1 MAIRLEKK
9 YILDISQ
16 QNVWEAILDPETLA
30 EILPNCKSLDPIG
43 DHKFDANIEI
53 KIGPIKGQFKSKLS
67 LFDLDPP
74 NGYKF
79 DVNGDG
85 SKGQMRG
92 AGEILLTSMDTDGVM
107 DGFAMSLTRAVADVV
122 NVPVIASGGAGRPN
136 HFADI
141 LAEGGAAAALA
152 ASVFH
157 DKVLTINQVKQYV
170 AQRGVPVRLQ

>member
-43 DHKFDANIEI
+43 DHKFNANIEI

-67 LFDLDPP
+67 LIDLDPP

-92 AGEILLTSMDTDGVM
+92 AGEILLTTQDGRTEFIFIATGSVSGIIARVGQRLIEATGKRLMDQ
-107 DGFAMSLTRAVADVV
+107 GFENFKKRIMSTQ
-122 NVPVIASGGAGRPN
+122 
-136 HFADI
+136 
-141 LAEGGAAAALA
+141 AA
-152 ASVFH
+152 
-157 DKVLTINQVKQYV
+157 
-170 AQRGVPVRLQ
+170 

>member
-16 QNVWEAILDPETLA
+16 QNVWEAILVPETLA

-43 DHKFDANIEI
+43 DNNFDANIEI

-92 AGEILLTSMDTDGVM
+92 AGEIQLSSQDDGTEFIFTATGSVSGIIARVGQRLIEATGKRLMDQ
-107 DGFAMSLTRAVADVV
+107 GFENFKKRIMSTQ
-122 NVPVIASGGAGRPN
+122 
-136 HFADI
+136 
-141 LAEGGAAAALA
+141 AA
-152 ASVFH
+152 
-157 DKVLTINQVKQYV
+157 
-170 AQRGVPVRLQ
+170 

>member
-30 EILPNCKSLDPIG
+30 EILPNCKSLDTIG
-43 DHKFDANIEI
+43 DHKFDANLEI

-92 AGEILLTSMDTDGVM
+92 AGEILLTTQDGRTEFIFIATGSVSGIIARVGQRLIEATGKRLMDQ
-107 DGFAMSLTRAVADVV
+107 GFENFKKRIMSTQ
-122 NVPVIASGGAGRPN
+122 
-136 HFADI
+136 
-141 LAEGGAAAALA
+141 AA
-152 ASVFH
+152 
-157 DKVLTINQVKQYV
+157 
-170 AQRGVPVRLQ
+170 

>member
-92 AGEILLTSMDTDGVM
+92 AGEIQLSTQDDRTEFKFTATGSVSGIIARVGQRLIEATGKKLMDQ
-107 DGFAMSLTRAVADVV
+107 GFENFKKRIMSTQ
-122 NVPVIASGGAGRPN
+122 
-136 HFADI
+136 
-141 LAEGGAAAALA
+141 AA
-152 ASVFH
+152 
-157 DKVLTINQVKQYV
+157 
-170 AQRGVPVRLQ
+170 

>member
-1 MAIRLEKK
+1 MEGCYLAIQLEKK
-9 YILDISQ
+9 YTLDIPQ
-16 QNVWEAILDPETLA
+16 QDVWEAILDPETLA

-43 DHKFDANIEI
+43 DHNFDANIEI

-92 AGEILLTSMDTDGVM
+92 TGEIRLSSLDDRTEFRYTAKGRVSGVF
-107 DGFAMSLTRAVADVV
+107 DRVG
-122 NVPVIASGGAGRPN
+122 
-136 HFADI
+136 
-141 LAEGGAAAALA
+141 
-152 ASVFH
+152 
-157 DKVLTINQVKQYV
+157 
-170 AQRGVPVRLQ
+170 QRLIEATGK

>member
-9 YILDISQ
+9 YILDIPQ
-16 QNVWEAILDPETLA
+16 KNVWEAILEPKTLA

-43 DHKFDANIEI
+43 DHNFDANIEI

-67 LFDLDPP
+67 LYDLDPP

-92 AGEILLTSMDTDGVM
+92 AGEILLTTQDGRTEFIFIATGSVSGIIARVGQRLIEATGKRLMDQ
-107 DGFAMSLTRAVADVV
+107 GFENFKKRIMSTQ
-122 NVPVIASGGAGRPN
+122 
-136 HFADI
+136 
-141 LAEGGAAAALA
+141 AA
-152 ASVFH
+152 
-157 DKVLTINQVKQYV
+157 
-170 AQRGVPVRLQ
+170 

>member
-43 DHKFDANIEI
+43 DHKFNANIEI

-92 AGEILLTSMDTDGVM
+92 AGEILLTTQDGRTEFIFIATGSVSGIIARVGQRLIEATGKRLMDQ
-107 DGFAMSLTRAVADVV
+107 GFENFKKRITSTQ
-122 NVPVIASGGAGRPN
+122 
-136 HFADI
+136 
-141 LAEGGAAAALA
+141 AA
-152 ASVFH
+152 
-157 DKVLTINQVKQYV
+157 
-170 AQRGVPVRLQ
+170 

>member
-92 AGEILLTSMDTDGVM
+92 AGEILLTTQDGRTE
-107 DGFAMSLTRAVADVV
+107 FIFT
-122 NVPVIASGGAGRPN
+122 ASGSVSGIIARVGQRLIEATGKRLMDQGFEN
-136 HFADI
+136 FKKRI
-141 LAEGGAAAALA
+141 ISTQAA
-152 ASVFH
+152 
-157 DKVLTINQVKQYV
+157 
-170 AQRGVPVRLQ
+170 

>member
-43 DHKFDANIEI
+43 DHKFNANIEI

-92 AGEILLTSMDTDGVM
+92 PGEILLTTQDGRTEFIFIATGSVSGIIARVGQRLIEATGKRLMDQ
-107 DGFAMSLTRAVADVV
+107 GFENFKKRITSTQ
-122 NVPVIASGGAGRPN
+122 
-136 HFADI
+136 
-141 LAEGGAAAALA
+141 AA
-152 ASVFH
+152 
-157 DKVLTINQVKQYV
+157 
-170 AQRGVPVRLQ
+170 

>member
-9 YILDISQ
+9 YILDIPQ
-16 QNVWEAILDPETLA
+16 QNVWAAIMDPETLA

-43 DHKFDANIEI
+43 DHNFDANIEI
-53 KIGPIKGQFKSKLS
+53 KIGPIKGQYKSKLA

-92 AGEILLTSMDTDGVM
+92 TGEIMLSTQDGRTEFIFTATGSVS
-107 DGFAMSLTRAVADVV
+107 G
-122 NVPVIASGGAGRPN
+122 VIARVGQRLIEATGKRLMDQGFENFKKRITSTQ
-136 HFADI
+136 
-141 LAEGGAAAALA
+141 AA
-152 ASVFH
+152 
-157 DKVLTINQVKQYV
+157 
-170 AQRGVPVRLQ
+170 

>member
-9 YILDISQ
+9 YILDIPQ
-16 QNVWEAILDPETLA
+16 QNVWAAILDPETLA

-43 DHKFDANIEI
+43 DHNFDANIEI
-53 KIGPIKGQFKSKLS
+53 IIGPIKGQFKSKLS

-92 AGEILLTSMDTDGVM
+92 TGEIMLSTQDGRTEFIFTATGSVS
-107 DGFAMSLTRAVADVV
+107 G
-122 NVPVIASGGAGRPN
+122 VIARVGQRLIEATGKRLMDQGFENFKKRITSTQ
-136 HFADI
+136 
-141 LAEGGAAAALA
+141 AA
-152 ASVFH
+152 
-157 DKVLTINQVKQYV
+157 
-170 AQRGVPVRLQ
+170 

>member
-79 DVNGDG
+79 NVNGDG

-92 AGEILLTSMDTDGVM
+92 AGEILLTTQDGRTEFIFIATGSVSGIIARVGQRLIEATGKRLMDQ
-107 DGFAMSLTRAVADVV
+107 GFENFKKRITST
-122 NVPVIASGGAGRPN
+122 
-136 HFADI
+136 H
-141 LAEGGAAAALA
+141 AA
-152 ASVFH
+152 
-157 DKVLTINQVKQYV
+157 
-170 AQRGVPVRLQ
+170 

>member
-1 MAIRLEKK
+1 LAIRLEKK

-92 AGEILLTSMDTDGVM
+92 AGEILLTTQDGRTEFIFIATGSVSGIIARVGQRLIEATGKRLMDQ
-107 DGFAMSLTRAVADVV
+107 GFENFKKRIMSTQ
-122 NVPVIASGGAGRPN
+122 
-136 HFADI
+136 
-141 LAEGGAAAALA
+141 AA
-152 ASVFH
+152 
-157 DKVLTINQVKQYV
+157 
-170 AQRGVPVRLQ
+170 

>member
-9 YILDISQ
+9 YILDIPQ
-16 QNVWEAILDPETLA
+16 QNVWAAILDPETLA

-43 DHKFDANIEI
+43 DHNFDANIEI

-67 LFDLDPP
+67 LYDLDPP

-92 AGEILLTSMDTDGVM
+92 AGEILLTTQDGRTEFIFIATGSVSGIIARVGQRLIEATGKRLMDQ
-107 DGFAMSLTRAVADVV
+107 GFENFKKRITSTQ
-122 NVPVIASGGAGRPN
+122 
-136 HFADI
+136 
-141 LAEGGAAAALA
+141 AA
-152 ASVFH
+152 
-157 DKVLTINQVKQYV
+157 
-170 AQRGVPVRLQ
+170 

>member
-1 MAIRLEKK
+1 MAIQLEKK
-9 YILDISQ
+9 YTLDIPQ
-16 QNVWEAILDPETLA
+16 QDVWEAILDPDTLA

-92 AGEILLTSMDTDGVM
+92 AGEILLTTQDGRTEFIFIATGSVSGIIARVGQRLIEATGKRLMDQ
-107 DGFAMSLTRAVADVV
+107 GFENFKKRIMSTQ
-122 NVPVIASGGAGRPN
+122 
-136 HFADI
+136 
-141 LAEGGAAAALA
+141 AA
-152 ASVFH
+152 
-157 DKVLTINQVKQYV
+157 
-170 AQRGVPVRLQ
+170 

>member
-1 MAIRLEKK
+1 MAIKLEKK
-9 YILDISQ
+9 YTLDIPQ
-16 QNVWEAILDPETLA
+16 QDVWEAILDPDTLA

-43 DHKFDANIEI
+43 DHKFNANIEI

-92 AGEILLTSMDTDGVM
+92 AGEILLTTQDGRTEFIFIATGSVSGIIARVGQRLIEATGKRLMDQ
-107 DGFAMSLTRAVADVV
+107 GFENFKKRIMSTQ
-122 NVPVIASGGAGRPN
+122 
-136 HFADI
+136 
-141 LAEGGAAAALA
+141 AA
-152 ASVFH
+152 
-157 DKVLTINQVKQYV
+157 
-170 AQRGVPVRLQ
+170 

>member
-16 QNVWEAILDPETLA
+16 QNVCEAILDPETLA

-79 DVNGDG
+79 DVNVDG

-92 AGEILLTSMDTDGVM
+92 AGEILLTTQDGRTEFIFIATGSVSGIIARVGQRLIEATGKRLMDQ
-107 DGFAMSLTRAVADVV
+107 GFENFKKRIMSTQ
-122 NVPVIASGGAGRPN
+122 
-136 HFADI
+136 
-141 LAEGGAAAALA
+141 AA
-152 ASVFH
+152 
-157 DKVLTINQVKQYV
+157 
-170 AQRGVPVRLQ
+170 

>member
-43 DHKFDANIEI
+43 DHKFNANIEI

-92 AGEILLTSMDTDGVM
+92 AGEIQLSSQDDGTEFIFTATGSVSGIIARVGQRLIEATGKRLMDQ
-107 DGFAMSLTRAVADVV
+107 GFENFKKRIMSTQ
-122 NVPVIASGGAGRPN
+122 
-136 HFADI
+136 
-141 LAEGGAAAALA
+141 AA
-152 ASVFH
+152 
-157 DKVLTINQVKQYV
+157 
-170 AQRGVPVRLQ
+170 

>member
-43 DHKFDANIEI
+43 DHKFNANIEI

-92 AGEILLTSMDTDGVM
+92 AGEIQLSSQNDGTEFIFTATGSVSGIIARVGQRLIEATGKRLMDQ
-107 DGFAMSLTRAVADVV
+107 GFENFKKRIMSTQ
-122 NVPVIASGGAGRPN
+122 
-136 HFADI
+136 
-141 LAEGGAAAALA
+141 AA
-152 ASVFH
+152 
-157 DKVLTINQVKQYV
+157 
-170 AQRGVPVRLQ
+170 

>member
-43 DHKFDANIEI
+43 DHKFNANIEI

-92 AGEILLTSMDTDGVM
+92 AGEILLTTQDGRTEFIFIATGSVSGIIARVGQRLIEATGKRLMDQ
-107 DGFAMSLTRAVADVV
+107 GFENFKKRIMSTQ
-122 NVPVIASGGAGRPN
+122 
-136 HFADI
+136 
-141 LAEGGAAAALA
+141 AA
-152 ASVFH
+152 
-157 DKVLTINQVKQYV
+157 
-170 AQRGVPVRLQ
+170 

>member
-9 YILDISQ
+9 YILDIPQ
-16 QNVWEAILDPETLA
+16 QNVWAAILNPETLA

-43 DHKFDANIEI
+43 DHNFDANIEI

-92 AGEILLTSMDTDGVM
+92 TGEIMLSTQDGRTEFIFTATGSVS
-107 DGFAMSLTRAVADVV
+107 G
-122 NVPVIASGGAGRPN
+122 VIARVGQRLIEATGKRLMDQGFENFKKRITSTQ
-136 HFADI
+136 
-141 LAEGGAAAALA
+141 AA
-152 ASVFH
+152 
-157 DKVLTINQVKQYV
+157 
-170 AQRGVPVRLQ
+170 

>member
-9 YILDISQ
+9 YILDIPQ
-16 QNVWEAILDPETLA
+16 QNVWAAILDPETLA

-43 DHKFDANIEI
+43 DHNFDANIEI

-79 DVNGDG
+79 NVNGDG

-92 AGEILLTSMDTDGVM
+92 TGEIILSTQDGRTEFIFTATGSVS
-107 DGFAMSLTRAVADVV
+107 G
-122 NVPVIASGGAGRPN
+122 VIARVGQRLIEATGKRLMDQGFENFKKRITSTQ
-136 HFADI
+136 
-141 LAEGGAAAALA
+141 AA
-152 ASVFH
+152 
-157 DKVLTINQVKQYV
+157 
-170 AQRGVPVRLQ
+170 

>member
-1 MAIRLEKK
+1 MEGCYLAIKLEKK
-9 YILDISQ
+9 YTLEIPQ
-16 QNVWEAILDPETLA
+16 QDVWEAILDPDTLA

-43 DHKFDANIEI
+43 DNNFDANIEI

-92 AGEILLTSMDTDGVM
+92 AGEILLTTQDGRTEFIFIATGSVSGIIARVGQRLIEATGKRLMDQ
-107 DGFAMSLTRAVADVV
+107 GFENFKKRIMSTQ
-122 NVPVIASGGAGRPN
+122 
-136 HFADI
+136 
-141 LAEGGAAAALA
+141 AA
-152 ASVFH
+152 
-157 DKVLTINQVKQYV
+157 
-170 AQRGVPVRLQ
+170 

>member
-92 AGEILLTSMDTDGVM
+92 TGEIQLSTQDDRTEFRFTATGSVSG
-107 DGFAMSLTRAVADVV
+107 
-122 NVPVIASGGAGRPN
+122 VIARVGQRLIEATGKRLMDQGFENFKKRIMSTQ
-136 HFADI
+136 
-141 LAEGGAAAALA
+141 AA
-152 ASVFH
+152 
-157 DKVLTINQVKQYV
+157 
-170 AQRGVPVRLQ
+170 

>member
-43 DHKFDANIEI
+43 DHNFDANIEI

-67 LFDLDPP
+67 LFELDPP
-74 NGYKF
+74 NGYKLY
-79 DVNGDG
+79 VNGDG

-92 AGEILLTSMDTDGVM
+92 AGEILLTTQDGRTEFIFIATGSVSGIIARVGQRLIEATGKRLMDQ
-107 DGFAMSLTRAVADVV
+107 GFENFKKRIMSTQ
-122 NVPVIASGGAGRPN
+122 
-136 HFADI
+136 
-141 LAEGGAAAALA
+141 AA
-152 ASVFH
+152 
-157 DKVLTINQVKQYV
+157 
-170 AQRGVPVRLQ
+170 

>member
-9 YILDISQ
+9 YILDIPQ
-16 QNVWEAILDPETLA
+16 KNVWEAILDPETLA

-43 DHKFDANIEI
+43 DHNFDANIEI

-67 LFDLDPP
+67 LYDLDPP

-92 AGEILLTSMDTDGVM
+92 TGEIMLATQDGRTE
-107 DGFAMSLTRAVADVV
+107 FIFT
-122 NVPVIASGGAGRPN
+122 ASGSVSGIIARVGQRLIEATGKRLMDQGFEN
-136 HFADI
+136 FKKRI
-141 LAEGGAAAALA
+141 TSTQAA
-152 ASVFH
+152 
-157 DKVLTINQVKQYV
+157 
-170 AQRGVPVRLQ
+170 

>member
-1 MAIRLEKK
+1 MEGCYLAIQLEKK
-9 YILDISQ
+9 YTLDIPQ
-16 QNVWEAILDPETLA
+16 QDVWEAILDPDTLA

-43 DHKFDANIEI
+43 DNNFDANIEI

-92 AGEILLTSMDTDGVM
+92 AGEILLTTQDGRTEFIFIATGSVSGIIARVGQRLIEATGKRLMDQ
-107 DGFAMSLTRAVADVV
+107 GFENFKKRIMSTQ
-122 NVPVIASGGAGRPN
+122 
-136 HFADI
+136 
-141 LAEGGAAAALA
+141 AA
-152 ASVFH
+152 
-157 DKVLTINQVKQYV
+157 
-170 AQRGVPVRLQ
+170 

>member
-92 AGEILLTSMDTDGVM
+92 AGEILLTTQDGRTEFIFIATGSVSGIIARVGQRLIEATGNRLMDQ
-107 DGFAMSLTRAVADVV
+107 GFENFKKRIMSTQ
-122 NVPVIASGGAGRPN
+122 
-136 HFADI
+136 
-141 LAEGGAAAALA
+141 AA
-152 ASVFH
+152 
-157 DKVLTINQVKQYV
+157 
-170 AQRGVPVRLQ
+170 

>member
-92 AGEILLTSMDTDGVM
+92 TGEIMLATQDGRTE
-107 DGFAMSLTRAVADVV
+107 FIFT
-122 NVPVIASGGAGRPN
+122 ASGSVSGIIARVGQRLIEATGKRLMDQGFEN
-136 HFADI
+136 FKKRI
-141 LAEGGAAAALA
+141 MSTQAA
-152 ASVFH
+152 
-157 DKVLTINQVKQYV
+157 
-170 AQRGVPVRLQ
+170 